1 MPFGQNW
8 CNSEFSAQ
16 AAVNNNMKNIEQFD
30 DDANYAAEKLVNSG
44 MSITANVPEI
54 LESMETMGMAP
65 RDGTSKQTFAVRIR
79 QVLRGN
85 VNNCNKSYGNVVIK
99 DAVYSA
105 NPNQQGPFFGFAS
118 YPRDIAPT
126 TPPVKIKPS
135 SGEINTFIVDL
146 YYNNTQYVYNNGK
159 GYPIGSSTS
168 YSKHYKRIS
177 SSKNPVAAVKSFVS
191 QFSSCDEAH
200 KLRKRMIAMERI
212 RNSISEETF
221 RFPIYQ

>member
-1 MPFGQNW
+1 MR
-8 CNSEFSAQ
+8 
-16 AAVNNNMKNIEQFD
+16 NIDRFD
-30 DDANYAAEKLVNSG
+30 EDANYAAEKLVNSG
-44 MSITANVPEI
+44 MSIEASVPEI

-65 RDGTSKQTFAVRIR
+65 RDGTKESFAARIK
-79 QVLRGN
+79 QVLLGN
-85 VNNCNKSYGNVVIK
+85 VNNCSNSYGNVVIK

-126 TPPVKIKPS
+126 TPTVNLKSS
-135 SGEINTFIVDL
+135 SGEINTFVVDL
-146 YYNNTQYVYNNGK
+146 YYNDAQYAYNNGK
-159 GYPIGSSTS
+159 GYPIGSSTN